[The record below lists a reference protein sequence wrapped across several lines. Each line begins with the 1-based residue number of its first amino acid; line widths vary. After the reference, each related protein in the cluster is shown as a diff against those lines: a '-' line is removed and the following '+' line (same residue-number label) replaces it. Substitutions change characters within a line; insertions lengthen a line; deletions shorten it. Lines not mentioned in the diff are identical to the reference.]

1 MGLHLLAMLQLVAYF
16 VEKFENKTTERFR
29 FCSSLKNIRATFI
42 LVKSLKGNSISRKTR
57 KKQYEE
63 NERVQPTV
71 QCNSSVKH
79 CFLPFNLMNGFVI
92 LFDRL

>member
-1 MGLHLLAMLQLVAYF
+1 MESV
-16 VEKFENKTTERFR
+16 
-29 FCSSLKNIRATFI
+29 CSSLKNIRATFI